1 MVNFETFLLGALII
15 STVTGLVTEA
25 VKKILTE
32 HKITYHA
39 NTLAGLIATILSA
52 AMGVGYIMLSGV
64 GFTSQTIIYLVI
76 LVLISWLCSMVGYDK
91 VIQAIKQ
98 FKMDGKDDKNE

>member
-76 LVLISWLCSMVGYDK
+76 LVFISWLCSMVGYDK

>member
-32 HKITYHA
+32 HNVTYHA

-52 AMGVGYIMLSGV
+52 ALGIGYIVLVGA
-64 GFTSQTIIYLVI
+64 GFTSQTIIYLIV
-76 LVLISWLCSMVGYDK
+76 LVFISWLCSMVGYDK

>member
-25 VKKILTE
+25 VKNILTE

-39 NTLAGLIATILSA
+39 NTLAGQIATILST

-64 GFTSQTIIYLVI
+64 GFTSQTIIYLTV
-76 LVLISWLCSMVGYDK
+76 LVFISWLCSMVGYDK

>member
-32 HKITYHA
+32 HKVTYHA

-64 GFTSQTIIYLVI
+64 GFTSQTIIYLIV
-76 LVLISWLCSMVGYDK
+76 LVFISWLCSMVGYDK